1 MSTVVMD
8 TAVMNIAVMEKG
20 SAQPGDRLLSDVSLP
35 ALVIHNQALEHN
47 IRWMQRFVTDSGAEL
62 APHGKTSM
70 VPALFRRQLD
80 AGAWGM
86 TLATAIQTQAAYAH
100 GVKRVLMAN
109 QLVGAPNMA

>member
-62 APHGKTSM
+62 
-70 VPALFRRQLD
+70 
-80 AGAWGM
+80 
-86 TLATAIQTQAAYAH
+86 
-100 GVKRVLMAN
+100 
-109 QLVGAPNMA
+109 

>member
-47 IRWMQRFVTDSGAEL
+47 IRWMQRFV
-62 APHGKTSM
+62 
-70 VPALFRRQLD
+70 
-80 AGAWGM
+80 
-86 TLATAIQTQAAYAH
+86 
-100 GVKRVLMAN
+100 
-109 QLVGAPNMA
+109 